1 MSQEDYYQV
10 LGVGREA
17 DADEIKKAY
26 RKMALQYHPDR
37 NSEPGAEERFKLI
50 NEAYAVLSEPERRQ
64 RYDRY
69 GQSEAPSNPFG
80 GGGVSQSDL
89 QDIFGADVF
98 NDLFASL
105 FGQRPRA
112 PRRDVEA
119 TLELTLE
126 AVLSGGDQTV
136 KVRRK
141 ASCKACKGNGT
152 KDGRPAPSCSMCK
165 GAGQV
170 RVQRGF
176 LIVAQPCPTCQGRG
190 AEVRSPCGVCHGA
203 GVSAEEVSVDVS
215 VPAGVETGQ
224 VLRVSGE
231 GDQIDG
237 GAGDLFLRVKVL
249 PHDRFEREGLDLHH
263 TLELPFPKLAL
274 GATVPVPTL
283 DGREVRLKVPAG
295 SQPGQVLKLRGK
307 GLPSLQGRAT
317 GDQLVTLEVA
327 VPKAMT
333 AAERELV
340 VALDRLYDGA
350 AEAAAGGAQARATGA
365 AAPGGVRAWLIRLL
379 GGHA

>member
-10 LGVGREA
+10 LGVAREA

-26 RKMALQYHPDR
+26 RKMALKYHPDR
-37 NSEPGAEERFKLI
+37 NSEPGAEDRFKLI

-69 GQSEAPSNPFG
+69 GSSEAPSNPFG

-89 QDIFGADVF
+89 QDIFGHDMF
-98 NDLFASL
+98 NELFASL
-105 FGQRPRA
+105 FGQRQRA

-119 TLELTLE
+119 TLELPLE
-126 AVLSGGDQTV
+126 AVLSGGSYSTR
-136 KVRRK
+136 VRRK
-141 ASCKACKGNGT
+141 ASCKPCKGNGT
-152 KDGRPAPSCSMCK
+152 KDGRAPQPCSSCR

-176 LIVAQPCPTCQGRG
+176 LVIAQPCPSCQGRG
-190 AEVRSPCGVCHGA
+190 VEVRSPCSSCHGA
-203 GVSAEEVSVDVS
+203 GVSAEEVSVEAT

-224 VLRVSGE
+224 VLRVAGE
-231 GDQIDG
+231 GDQVG
-237 GAGDLFLRVKVL
+237 GAAGDLYLRVQVR
-249 PHDRFEREGLDLHH
+249 PHDLFEREGLDLHH
-263 TLELPFPKLAL
+263 SLELPFPKLAL

-283 DGREVRLKVPAG
+283 EGREVRLKVPAG

-307 GLPSLQGRAT
+307 GLPSLQGRAV
-317 GDQLVTLEVA
+317 GDLLVTLEVT

-340 VALDRLYDGA
+340 VALDELQEGEGGA
-350 AEAAAGGAQARATGA
+350 AERAPAVGGLRG
-365 AAPGGVRAWLIRLL
+365 WLIRLL
-379 GGHA
+379 GGAA